1 MTASLTIVVFV
12 ALLVAFEVIRGVRV
26 AQRRNAVNRALHEIR
41 RPLQALALAAP
52 GVTEAA
58 GFPGRAGSRDT
69 ATLPVW
75 QAIRALGD
83 LDRELN
89 GLPTRGGR
97 DELIAGRL
105 MADSCVRRWQSRAR
119 LAGARIELRWL
130 GPDVLI
136 RGDGAALA
144 GALENL
150 IVNAIEHGGP
160 AITVNALT
168 VGHKLRVEVLD
179 SGRAG
184 KRHGGRRS
192 PSELMTRLRGADHHG
207 HGLDVVE
214 RTVRD
219 HAGKF
224 EIELGDGG
232 SKAVIVVPVTAPAA
246 TGRSGIR
253 VNW

>member
-1 MTASLTIVVFV
+1 MTASLTISVLV
-12 ALLVAFEVIRGVRV
+12 ALLVAFEVVRGVRAV
-26 AQRRNAVNRALHEIR
+26 QRRNAVNRALHEIR

-52 GVTEAA
+52 GVAGPA
-58 GFPGRAGSRDT
+58 GFPGWAGSRDR

-75 QAIRALGD
+75 QAIRALAD

-89 GLPTRGGR
+89 GLPARSGR

-105 MADSCVRRWQSRAR
+105 MADSCVRRWHSRAR

-168 VGHKLRVEVLD
+168 VGRRLRVEVLD
-179 SGRAG
+179 NGRADE
-184 KRHGGRRS
+184 RRGARGS
-192 PSELMTRLRGADHHG
+192 PSEALTRLCGADRHG